1 MSNLQLNNIN
11 IGEEQTE
18 KENTKNNDFD
28 EDNFGSVLLD
38 IIQDNQGMT
47 Y

>member
-1 MSNLQLNNIN
+1 MSNLQLYNIN

>member
-11 IGEEQTE
+11 IVEEETD
-18 KENTKNNDFD
+18 KKNTKNNDFD
-28 EDNFGSVLLD
+28 EDSIGSVLVD

>member
-28 EDNFGSVLLD
+28 EDSIGSVLVD